1 MNVTGSKTF
10 SSSVDE
16 KAYVINHSFNCNDK
30 FNLLTCNKCKM
41 QYEGKAGDDFR
52 LRWNNYK
59 DINRKHLKK
68 EVRMQQHLFEHFSTE
83 GHSGFFND
91 SFIIFVDIAD
101 TKDPNEQ
108 EHCWQ
113 HTVEKMALQALNVDD
128 D

>member
-1 MNVTGSKTF
+1 
-10 SSSVDE
+10 
-16 KAYVINHSFNCNDK
+16 
-30 FNLLTCNKCKM
+30 M
-41 QYEGKAGDDFR
+41 QYVGKAGDDFR

-91 SFIIFVDIAD
+91 SFIICVDIAD

-113 HTVEKMALQALNVDD
+113 HTVEKMALQGLNVDD